1 MEYEMSVQAAKRCDA
16 GVCGHCAQPCV
27 LGTLSSGL
35 RLDLRDFPELKER
48 HLGRGEYL
56 FHASGGF
63 ESLYAV
69 RSGMLKVSVLTEDGR
84 EQITGFF
91 LPGDLVG
98 LDSVGLRQ
106 HASSAAAL
114 DDTVVCELPFAL
126 LERHGQSVP
135 RIQAALFRMLSGQI
149 RREQSTLLL
158 LGSLRAEERLAQFL
172 IDLSERV
179 HCDPVCGTAIGMPM
193 TREEIGS
200 YLGLKLETVSRTLS
214 KLHRDGVIEV
224 VKRGVRIRE
233 VNKLRMLAGLNV
245 RPSSAHLA
253 RHLGH

>member
-1 MEYEMSVQAAKRCDA
+1 MAITAGKRCGE
-16 GVCGHCAQPCV
+16 GVCGQCVHPCV
-27 LGTLSSGL
+27 LGTITSGL
-35 RLDLRDFPELKER
+35 RLDLRDFPDLKER
-48 HLGRGEYL
+48 HLARGDYL
-56 FHASGGF
+56 FHASGSF
-63 ESLYAV
+63 ESLFAV
-69 RSGMLKVSVLTEDGR
+69 RSGMLKVTMLTEDGR

-98 LDSVGLRQ
+98 LDSVGLHQ
-106 HASSAAAL
+106 HASSSTAL
-114 DDTVVCELPFAL
+114 EDTVVCELPFSV

-135 RIQAALFRMLSGQI
+135 RIQAALYRMLSGQI

-172 IDLSERV
+172 IDLSERAAA
-179 HCDPVCGTAIGMPM
+179 DSVCGSAIGMPM

-214 KLHRDGVIEV
+214 KLHREGVIEV

-233 VNKLRMLAGLNV
+233 VNKLRVLAGLHARPAAPCV
-245 RPSSAHLA
+245 RRLAH
-253 RHLGH
+253 

>member
-1 MEYEMSVQAAKRCDA
+1 MAIMAAKRCET

-27 LGTLSSGL
+27 LGTLSSGM
-35 RLDLRDFPELKER
+35 RLDLRDFPDLKER
-48 HLGRGEYL
+48 HLGRGDYL
-56 FHASGGF
+56 FHASGAF

-69 RSGMLKVSVLTEDGR
+69 RTGSLKVSVLTEDGR

-114 DDTVVCELPFAL
+114 EDTVVCELPFSV
-126 LERHGQSVP
+126 LERYGQTAP

-172 IDLSERV
+172 IDLSQRLPNE
-179 HCDPVCGTAIGMPM
+179 PVCGTAIGMPM

-214 KLHRDGVIEV
+214 KLHREGVIEV

-233 VNKLRMLAGLNV
+233 INKLRLLAGLAV
-245 RPSSAHLA
+245 RPSNARRVSAH
-253 RHLGH
+253 

>member
-1 MEYEMSVQAAKRCDA
+1 MAIMAAKRCEA
-16 GVCGHCAQPCV
+16 GVCGQCVQPCV

-35 RLDLRDFPELKER
+35 RLDLRDFPDLKER
-48 HLGRGEYL
+48 HLARSDYL
-56 FHASGGF
+56 FHASGSF

-69 RSGMLKVSVLTEDGR
+69 RSGMLKVTVLTEDGR

-98 LDSVGLRQ
+98 LDSVGLR
-106 HASSAAAL
+106 HHVSSAVAL
-114 DDTVVCELPFAL
+114 GETVVCELPFAL

-172 IDLSERV
+172 IDMSERA
-179 HCDPVCGTAIGMPM
+179 HSDQSCGTAIGMPM

-214 KLHRDGVIEV
+214 KMHRDGVIEV

-233 VNKLRMLAGLNV
+233 VNKLRSIAGLHAL
-245 RPSSAHLA
+245 PQAGLA
-253 RHLGH
+253 ARRLGH

>member
-1 MEYEMSVQAAKRCDA
+1 MAIMAAKRCES
-16 GVCGHCAQPCV
+16 GVCGQCAQPCV

-48 HLGRGEYL
+48 HLARGDYL
-56 FHASGGF
+56 FHASGNF

-98 LDSVGLRQ
+98 LDSVGLRH

-114 DDTVVCELPFAL
+114 DETVVCELPFAL

-172 IDLSERV
+172 IDLAERV
-179 HCDPVCGTAIGMPM
+179 HTDNVCGTAIGMPM

-214 KLHRDGVIEV
+214 KMHRDGVIEV

-233 VNKLRMLAGLNV
+233 VNKLRMLAGLNLKPAAV
-245 RPSSAHLA
+245 SPA
-253 RHLGH
+253 RRLGH

>member
-1 MEYEMSVQAAKRCDA
+1 MVMMAAKRCES
-16 GVCGHCAQPCV
+16 GVCGHCIQPCV

-35 RLDLRDFPELKER
+35 RLDLRDFPDLKER
-48 HLGRGEYL
+48 HLARGDYL
-56 FHASGGF
+56 FHTSGSF

-69 RSGMLKVSVLTEDGR
+69 RSGMLKVTVLTEDGR

-98 LDSVGLRQ
+98 LDSVGLRH

-114 DDTVVCELPFAL
+114 DDTVVCELPFSV

-172 IDLSERV
+172 IDMSERANA
-179 HCDPVCGTAIGMPM
+179 DASCGTAIGMPM

-214 KLHRDGVIEV
+214 KLHREGVIEV
-224 VKRGVRIRE
+224 IKRGVRIRE
-233 VNKLRMLAGLNV
+233 ENKLRLLAGLSV
-245 RPSSAHLA
+245 RKPATPAL
-253 RHLGH
+253 RRTGY

>member
-1 MEYEMSVQAAKRCDA
+1 M
-16 GVCGHCAQPCV
+16 
-27 LGTLSSGL
+27 SSGL

-48 HLGRGEYL
+48 HLARGDYL
-56 FHASGGF
+56 FHTSGSF

-69 RSGMLKVSVLTEDGR
+69 RSGMLKVTVLTEDGR

-98 LDSVGLRQ
+98 LDSVGLRH

-114 DDTVVCELPFAL
+114 DDTVVCELPFSV

-172 IDLSERV
+172 IDMSERAQT
-179 HCDPVCGTAIGMPM
+179 DADCGTAIGMPM

-214 KLHRDGVIEV
+214 KLHREGVIEV

-233 VNKLRMLAGLNV
+233 VNKLRLLAGLSV
-245 RPSSAHLA
+245 RKPVPSAL
-253 RHLGH
+253 RRTGH

>member
-1 MEYEMSVQAAKRCDA
+1 MATNVAKRCDSA
-16 GVCGHCAQPCV
+16 VCGRCAQPCV
-27 LGTLSSGL
+27 LGTLQSGL

-48 HLGRGEYL
+48 HLARGDYL
-56 FHASGGF
+56 FHASGTF
-63 ESLYAV
+63 ESLFAV

-98 LDSVGLRQ
+98 LDSVGLRH

-114 DDTVVCELPFAL
+114 EETVVCELPFSL

-135 RIQAALFRMLSGQI
+135 RIQGALFRMLSGQI

-179 HCDPVCGTAIGMPM
+179 HNDPLCGSAIGMPM

-214 KLHRDGVIEV
+214 RMHRDGIIEV
-224 VKRGVRIRE
+224 VKRGVRIRQ
-233 VNKLRMLAGLNV
+233 VDRLRRLAGLAV
-245 RPSSAHLA
+245 RPQGACMPA
-253 RHLGH
+253 RSGH

>member
-1 MEYEMSVQAAKRCDA
+1 MAMMAAKRCES
-16 GVCGHCAQPCV
+16 GVCGHCVQPCV

-35 RLDLRDFPELKER
+35 RLDLRDFPDLKER
-48 HLGRGEYL
+48 HLARGDYL
-56 FHASGGF
+56 FHTSGSF

-69 RSGMLKVSVLTEDGR
+69 RSGMLKVTVLTEDGR

-98 LDSVGLRQ
+98 LDSVGLRH

-114 DDTVVCELPFAL
+114 DDTVVCELPFSV

-172 IDLSERV
+172 IDMSERAQT
-179 HCDPVCGTAIGMPM
+179 DATCGTAIGMPM

-214 KLHRDGVIEV
+214 KLHREGVIEV

-233 VNKLRMLAGLNV
+233 VNKLRLLAGLSV
-245 RPSSAHLA
+245 RKPAPSAL
-253 RHLGH
+253 RRTGH

>member
-1 MEYEMSVQAAKRCDA
+1 MTITTAKRCEV
-16 GVCGHCAQPCV
+16 GVCAHCAQPCV
-27 LGTLSSGL
+27 LGTLTSGL

-48 HLGRGEYL
+48 HLARGDYL
-56 FHASGGF
+56 FHASGNF

-69 RSGMLKVSVLTEDGR
+69 RSGMLKVTVLTEDGR

-106 HASSAAAL
+106 HASSAGAL
-114 DDTVVCELPFAL
+114 DDSVVCELPFSL

-172 IDLSERV
+172 IDLSERISS
-179 HCDPVCGTAIGMPM
+179 DAVCGSAIGMPM

-214 KLHRDGVIEV
+214 KLHREGVIEV
-224 VKRGVRIRE
+224 VKRGVHIRQE
-233 VNKLRMLAGLNV
+233 NKLRSLAGLAA
-245 RPSSAHLA
+245 RPHGAPVT
-253 RHLGH
+253 RRLGH

>member
-1 MEYEMSVQAAKRCDA
+1 MEMAMSILAAKRCESN
-16 GVCGHCAQPCV
+16 VCGHCAQPCV

-48 HLGRGEYL
+48 HLARGEYL

-69 RSGMLKVSVLTEDGR
+69 RTGMLKVSVLTEDGR

-114 DDTVVCELPFAL
+114 DETVVCELPFAL

-172 IDLSERV
+172 IDLSERA
-179 HCDPVCGTAIGMPM
+179 HSDIKCGTAIGMPM

-214 KLHRDGVIEV
+214 KLHREGIIEV

-233 VNKLRMLAGLNV
+233 LNKLRMLAGLNV
-245 RPSSAHLA
+245 HPQHAVAAH
-253 RHLGH
+253 RFGH

>member
-1 MEYEMSVQAAKRCDA
+1 MAMMAAKRCES
-16 GVCGHCAQPCV
+16 GVCGHCIQPCV

-48 HLGRGEYL
+48 HLARGDYL
-56 FHASGGF
+56 FHTSGSF

-69 RSGMLKVSVLTEDGR
+69 RSGMLKVTVLTEDGR

-98 LDSVGLRQ
+98 LDSVGLRH

-114 DDTVVCELPFAL
+114 DDTVVCELPFSV

-172 IDLSERV
+172 IDMSERAQT
-179 HCDPVCGTAIGMPM
+179 DADCGTAIGMPM

-214 KLHRDGVIEV
+214 KLHREGVIEV

-233 VNKLRMLAGLNV
+233 VNKLRLLAGLSV
-245 RPSSAHLA
+245 RKPVPSAL
-253 RHLGH
+253 RRTGH

>member
-1 MEYEMSVQAAKRCDA
+1 MSIMAAKRCES

-27 LGTLSSGL
+27 LGTLSSGM
-35 RLDLRDFPELKER
+35 RLDLRDFPDLKER
-48 HLGRGEYL
+48 HLGRSDYL
-56 FHASGGF
+56 FHASGQF

-69 RSGMLKVSVLTEDGR
+69 RSGSLKVSVLTEDGR

-114 DDTVVCELPFAL
+114 EETVVCELPFAV
-126 LERHGQSVP
+126 LERHGQTVP

-172 IDLSERV
+172 IDLSQRLPNEQ
-179 HCDPVCGTAIGMPM
+179 DCGTAIGMPM

-233 VNKLRMLAGLNV
+233 VNKLRLLAGLNV
-245 RPSSAHLA
+245 RPQCGA
-253 RHLGH
+253 RHLAH

>member
-1 MEYEMSVQAAKRCDA
+1 MEIEMSIMAAKRCDA
-16 GVCGHCAQPCV
+16 NVCGHCAQPCV
-27 LGTLSSGL
+27 LGTLSSSL

-48 HLGRGEYL
+48 HLARGDYL
-56 FHASGGF
+56 FHASGAF

-98 LDSVGLRQ
+98 LDSVGLHQ
-106 HASSAAAL
+106 HASSAGAL

-172 IDLSERV
+172 IDLSERGQGE
-179 HCDPVCGTAIGMPM
+179 HSCGSAIGMPM

-214 KLHRDGVIEV
+214 KLHREGVIEV

-233 VNKLRMLAGLNV
+233 LNKLRMLAGLNV
-245 RPSSAHLA
+245 RHHSELA
-253 RHLGH
+253 ARRLGH

>member
-1 MEYEMSVQAAKRCDA
+1 MAMPAARRFEA
-16 GVCGHCAQPCV
+16 GVCRECVQPCV

-35 RLDLRDFPELKER
+35 RLDMRDFPDLKER
-48 HLGRGEYL
+48 HLARGDYL
-56 FHASGGF
+56 FHTSGSF

-98 LDSVGLRQ
+98 LDSVGLRH

-114 DDTVVCELPFAL
+114 DETIVCELPFSV

-172 IDLSERV
+172 IDMSERV
-179 HCDPVCGTAIGMPM
+179 HTDAQCGTAIGMPM

-214 KLHRDGVIEV
+214 KMHREGLIEV
-224 VKRGVRIRE
+224 VKRGVHIRE
-233 VNKLRMLAGLNV
+233 FNKLRLLAGLSV
-245 RPSSAHLA
+245 RKTACHMTRSA
-253 RHLGH
+253 GH

>member
-1 MEYEMSVQAAKRCDA
+1 MLGGIATGNMIDA
-16 GVCGHCAQPCV
+16 REFG
-27 LGTLSSGL
+27 
-35 RLDLRDFPELKER
+35 ELKER
-48 HLGRGEYL
+48 TLGRGDYL
-56 FHASGGF
+56 FHASSSF

-69 RSGMLKVSVLTEDGR
+69 RSGSIKVSVLTEDGR

-98 LDSVGLRQ
+98 LDSVGLRE

-114 DDTVVCELPFAL
+114 EETVVCELPFST
-126 LERHGQSVP
+126 LERHGQSAP
-135 RIQAALFRMLSGQI
+135 RLQAMLFRMLSGQI

-172 IDLSERV
+172 IDLAQRTHPQAMSDV
-179 HCDPVCGTAIGMPM
+179 SISIPM

-214 KLHRDGVIEV
+214 KLHRDGVIELL
-224 VKRGVRIRE
+224 KRGVRIRE
-233 VNKLRMLAGLNV
+233 SNRLRTLAGYAPLS
-245 RPSSAHLA
+245 RA
-253 RHLGH
+253 RVGLHSPAQRMVA

>member
-1 MEYEMSVQAAKRCDA
+1 MATMAVKRFESGA
-16 GVCGHCAQPCV
+16 CGQCTQPCV

-35 RLDLRDFPELKER
+35 RLDVREFPDLKER
-48 HLGRGEYL
+48 HLARGDYL
-56 FHASGGF
+56 FHASKPF

-69 RSGMLKVSVLTEDGR
+69 RSGMLKVTVLTEDGR

-106 HASSAAAL
+106 HASSAGAL
-114 DDTVVCELPFAL
+114 EDTVVCELPFSV

-172 IDLSERV
+172 IDMSERA
-179 HCDPVCGTAIGMPM
+179 HADQGCGSAIGMPM

-214 KLHRDGVIEV
+214 KMHREGVIEV

-233 VNKLRMLAGLNV
+233 VNRLRRLAGMSV
-245 RPSSAHLA
+245 RAPVAAVA
-253 RHLGH
+253 RRAGS

>member
-1 MEYEMSVQAAKRCDA
+1 V
-16 GVCGHCAQPCV
+16 QPCT
-27 LGTLSSGL
+27 LGTLSRDL
-35 RLDLRDFPELKER
+35 ELDLRQLPELRER
-48 HLGRGEYL
+48 RLARGDYL
-56 FHASGGF
+56 FHTSGHF

-69 RSGMLKVSVLTEDGR
+69 RSGSMKVTMLTEDGR

-91 LPGDLVG
+91 LQGDLLG

-106 HASSAAAL
+106 HVSSAAAL
-114 DDTVVCELPFAL
+114 EDTVVCELPFAL

-172 IDLSERV
+172 IDLAERG
-179 HCDPVCGTAIGMPM
+179 DGPAQCGSAICVPM

-214 KLHRDGVIEV
+214 KLHREGVIEV
-224 VKRGVRIRE
+224 VKRGVRIRQ
-233 VNKLRMLAGLNV
+233 VRQLRQLAGMHPV
-245 RPSSAHLA
+245 PAARPRAAVH
-253 RHLGH
+253 

>member
-1 MEYEMSVQAAKRCDA
+1 
-16 GVCGHCAQPCV
+16 
-27 LGTLSSGL
+27 LSRDL
-35 RLDLRDFPELKER
+35 ELDLRQLPELRER
-48 HLGRGEYL
+48 RLARGDYL
-56 FHASGGF
+56 FHTSGNF

-69 RSGMLKVSVLTEDGR
+69 RSGSMKVTMLTEDGR

-91 LPGDLVG
+91 LQGDLVG
-98 LDSVGLRQ
+98 LDSVGLR
-106 HASSAAAL
+106 HHVSSAAAL
-114 DDTVVCELPFAL
+114 EDSVVCELPFAL

-172 IDLSERV
+172 IDLAERAV
-179 HCDPVCGTAIGMPM
+179 GPAECGSAIWMPM

-224 VKRGVRIRE
+224 VKRGVRIRQE
-233 VNKLRMLAGLNV
+233 RQLRLLAGMNPV
-245 RPSSAHLA
+245 PAARPRVQMH
-253 RHLGH
+253 

>member
-1 MEYEMSVQAAKRCDA
+1 MALAAKRCETQ
-16 GVCGHCAQPCV
+16 VCGQCAQPCM
-27 LGTLSSGL
+27 LGTLSMGM
-35 RLDLRDFPELKER
+35 RLESRDFPELRER
-48 HLGRGEYL
+48 VLSRGEYL
-56 FHASGGF
+56 FHASGSF

-69 RSGMLKVSVLTEDGR
+69 RSGSLKVTMLTEDGR

-114 DDTVVCELPFAL
+114 EDTIVCELPFAL

-149 RREQSTLLL
+149 RRERSTLLL
-158 LGSLRAEERLAQFL
+158 LGCLRAEERLAQFL
-172 IDLSERV
+172 IDLAQRR
-179 HCDPVCGTAIGMPM
+179 PQGCGSAIGIPM

-214 KLHRDGVIEV
+214 KLHKDGIIEV
-224 VKRGVRIRE
+224 VKRGVRIQRFDR
-233 VNKLRMLAGLNV
+233 LCALAGV
-245 RPSSAHLA
+245 AHAPARAAGQARPAPSQACH
-253 RHLGH
+253 

>member
-1 MEYEMSVQAAKRCDA
+1 MSIMAAKRCEA
-16 GVCGHCAQPCV
+16 NVCGHCAQPCV

-48 HLGRGEYL
+48 HLARGDYL
-56 FHASGGF
+56 FHASGSF

-106 HASSAAAL
+106 HASSAGAL

-172 IDLSERV
+172 IDLSERG
-179 HCDPVCGTAIGMPM
+179 HTELSCGSAIGMPM

-200 YLGLKLETVSRTLS
+200 YLGLKLETVSRTFS
-214 KLHRDGVIEV
+214 KFVEDGIVEV
-224 VKRGVRIRE
+224 KQRHVRI
-233 VNKLRMLAGLNV
+233 VNAEALKQLVN
-245 RPSSAHLA
+245 PQICS
-253 RHLGH
+253 

>member
-1 MEYEMSVQAAKRCDA
+1 MAMQAARRCEA
-16 GVCGHCAQPCV
+16 GVCGQCAQPCV

-35 RLDLRDFPELKER
+35 RLDMRDFPDLKER
-48 HLGRGEYL
+48 HLARGDYL
-56 FHASGGF
+56 FHTSGSF

-69 RSGMLKVSVLTEDGR
+69 RSGMLKVTVLTEDGR

-114 DDTVVCELPFAL
+114 DDTVVCELPFSV

-172 IDLSERV
+172 IDMSERAQL
-179 HCDPVCGTAIGMPM
+179 HSNAECGTAIGMPM

-214 KLHRDGVIEV
+214 KLHREGVIEV
-224 VKRGVRIRE
+224 VRRGVRIRE
-233 VNKLRMLAGLNV
+233 VNKLRLLAGLSV
-245 RPSSAHLA
+245 RAPANHTI
-253 RHLGH
+253 RRMGH

>member
-1 MEYEMSVQAAKRCDA
+1 MMAPRRCEP
-16 GVCGHCAQPCV
+16 GVCGKCAQPCT
-27 LGTLSSGL
+27 LGTLSRDLELEL
-35 RLDLRDFPELKER
+35 RQLPELRER
-48 HLGRGEYL
+48 RLARGDYL
-56 FHASGGF
+56 FHTSGNF

-69 RSGMLKVSVLTEDGR
+69 RSGSMKVTMLTEDGR
-84 EQITGFF
+84 EQIAGFF
-91 LPGDLVG
+91 LQGDLVG
-98 LDSVGLRQ
+98 LDSVGLR
-106 HASSAAAL
+106 HHVSSAAAL
-114 DDTVVCELPFAL
+114 EDSVVCELPFAL

-172 IDLSERV
+172 IDLAERAV
-179 HCDPVCGTAIGMPM
+179 GPAECGSAIWMPM

-224 VKRGVRIRE
+224 VKRGVRIRQE
-233 VNKLRMLAGLNV
+233 RQLRLLAGMNPV
-245 RPSSAHLA
+245 PAARPRVQMH
-253 RHLGH
+253 